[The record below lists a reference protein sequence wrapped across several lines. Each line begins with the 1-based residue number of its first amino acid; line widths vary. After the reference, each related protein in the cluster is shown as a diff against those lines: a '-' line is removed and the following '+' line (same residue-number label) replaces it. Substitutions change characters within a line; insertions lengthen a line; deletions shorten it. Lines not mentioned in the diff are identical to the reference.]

1 MQPSKAIRLVGFLLI
16 LINLGILT
24 KYILF
29 KHPPDTIHVLTN
41 IDKYPRPRFQH
52 GQREN
57 WVLFASIHKIYYS
70 RMDDMYKFMNIGGNI
85 LGFIP
90 LGFLLPLVFF
100 RRWSLMLTVISIF
113 FISFLFESIQL
124 YTGLGVFDVD
134 DLLLNTTG
142 GLLGCIFVMILR
154 SLFRGST
161 GKRPEYLPSNHVN
174 TIFHHDPTL
183 SPSLPPSTS

>member
-1 MQPSKAIRLVGFLLI
+1 MSTTKVIRLTGFLLI
-16 LINLGILT
+16 LINMAILT

-29 KHPPDTIHVLTN
+29 KQPSDTIHVLKN
-41 IDKYPRPRFQH
+41 IDKYPRPGFQH

-85 LGFIP
+85 LGFVP

-100 RRWSLMLTVISIF
+100 RRWSFVLTLLSVF
-113 FISFLFESIQL
+113 LISFLFESIQL
-124 YTGLGVFDVD
+124 YSGLGVFDVD

-142 GLLGCIFVMILR
+142 GLLGCMVFLLIF
-154 SLFRGST
+154 
-161 GKRPEYLPSNHVN
+161 
-174 TIFHHDPTL
+174 
-183 SPSLPPSTS
+183 PSLHRKRISIPAAGQPVGRGLAQVGRGH

>member
-1 MQPSKAIRLVGFLLI
+1 MRINKTLRLVGFLLI
-16 LINLGILT
+16 LINLAILT

-29 KHPPDTIHVLTN
+29 KQPSATIHVLKN
-41 IDKYPRPRFQH
+41 IDKYPRPHFQH

-57 WVLFASIHKIYYS
+57 WVLFASVHNIYYS
-70 RMDDMYKFMNIGGNI
+70 RMDGLYKFMNIGGNI

-100 RRWSLMLTVISIF
+100 RRWSLILTAISIF
-113 FISFLFESIQL
+113 FISFLFESIQR

-154 SLFRGST
+154 SLFRVSIR
-161 GKRPEYLPSNHVN
+161 KRPEYLPSNHIN
-174 TIFHHDPTL
+174 TIFHHGPTL
-183 SPSLPPSTS
+183 SRPLPPST

>member
-1 MQPSKAIRLVGFLLI
+1 MKANKAIRVVGCMLI
-16 LINLGILT
+16 LVNLAILT

-29 KHPPDTIHVLTN
+29 KRPADTIHVLKN
-41 IDKYPRPRFQH
+41 VEKYPRPSFKH

-85 LGFIP
+85 LGFVP

-100 RRWSLMLTVISIF
+100 RRGRLVLTVGTIF
-113 FISFLFESIQL
+113 LISFLFESVQR

-134 DLLLNTTG
+134 DLLLNTVG
-142 GLLGCIFVMILR
+142 GLLGYIFYLLMPPFQRRKENAVMAI
-154 SLFRGST
+154 G
-161 GKRPEYLPSNHVN
+161 
-174 TIFHHDPTL
+174 
-183 SPSLPPSTS
+183 

>member
-1 MQPSKAIRLVGFLLI
+1 MRTNKVIRLTGFLLI
-16 LINLGILT
+16 LINMAILT

-29 KHPPDTIHVLTN
+29 KQPSDTIHVLKH
-41 IDKYPRPRFQH
+41 IDKHPRPRFQH
-52 GQREN
+52 GQKEN
-57 WVLFASIHKIYYS
+57 WILFASIHKIYYS

-85 LGFIP
+85 LGFVP

-100 RRWSLMLTVISIF
+100 RRWSLILTVVSVF

-142 GLLGCIFVMILR
+142 GFLGCIFVMILYP
-154 SLFRGST
+154 LFRGSAKNRS
-161 GKRPEYLPSNHVN
+161 GNLPSNHVN
-174 TIFHHDPTL
+174 TILHRGTPL
-183 SPSLPPSTS
+183 SPPLPPSAS

>member
-1 MQPSKAIRLVGFLLI
+1 MKANKAIRLIGFMLI
-16 LINLGILT
+16 LVNMAILT

-29 KHPPDTIHVLTN
+29 KQPADTMHVLRH
-41 IDKYPRPRFQH
+41 IDKYPRPTFQH

-85 LGFIP
+85 LGFVP

-100 RRWSLMLTVISIF
+100 RRWRLTMTVSAVFLISL
-113 FISFLFESIQL
+113 LFESVQR

-134 DLLLNTTG
+134 DLLLNTLG
-142 GLLGCIFVMILR
+142 GLLGYMVFLLIFPFLR
-154 SLFRGST
+154 QSKSLKTMADDRCSMAVDRVPHG
-161 GKRPEYLPSNHVN
+161 G
-174 TIFHHDPTL
+174 
-183 SPSLPPSTS
+183 